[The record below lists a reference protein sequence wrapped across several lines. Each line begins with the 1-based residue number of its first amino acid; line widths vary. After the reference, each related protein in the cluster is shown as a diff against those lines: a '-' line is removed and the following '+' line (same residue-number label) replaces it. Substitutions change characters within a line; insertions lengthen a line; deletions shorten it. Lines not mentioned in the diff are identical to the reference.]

1 MEQGL
6 FFPSKNGDRKYKASD
21 FTGYF
26 SKLFSNGVF
35 SNNSKNLQ
43 VIASATNGLSLIV
56 EAGYGNINGYLYQ
69 LSEPKTVVFNIAD
82 VSGTAKKGSVVLR
95 MDLTERKMTVEA
107 KGTDDLT
114 RNATVYELM
123 LARILIPGNGK
134 PITQGM
140 IQDTR
145 GDGNVCGFVS
155 SLIDID
161 PTTLWTQFE
170 ADWNEWLTEIKGTVG
185 DDAAAN
191 LALVVDNLKK
201 SVYLK
206 EEVHSLLQ
214 QKAEI
219 TVSKNE
225 IKYIAHRGLSSVAPE
240 NTIAAFEK
248 SKGAYGCE
256 TDIQV
261 TSDGHWVCMHDDTID
276 RMTNGSGK
284 IADLTLA
291 QLKQFKIDAGNNV
304 SKYAPLSVPTLEEY
318 LLILKQ
324 VNVVPI
330 IEVKRVNNST
340 DYKNLISIIKEYQLE
355 TSCIIIS
362 FDFSILKEIRNLSE
376 SIQLQFLVN
385 KIDTEVVKQ
394 CLLLGK
400 CDLDCIYTALDQT
413 ALNIARENKLK
424 INAWTVNQ
432 KESEKSLI
440 KLGVDFITT
449 DNSLYILQ
457 EELLLENNWKPDSPQ
472 VLYMPS
478 VVEIS
483 PHTFLLRFAIA
494 GGIKTKGTLV
504 TVLPEYAR
512 PNRTIWS
519 YANIRNAAQGVVAGT
534 VDINSNGMVTV
545 GLNWDKADSWIGV
558 DTVYST
564 I

>member
-43 VIASATNGLSLIV
+43 VMASTTNGLSLIV

-69 LSEPKTVVFNIAD
+69 LTEPKTVVFNIAD

-95 MDLTERKMTVEA
+95 MDLTERKMTVEV
-107 KGTDDLT
+107 KGTDELT

-123 LARILIPGNGK
+123 LARISIPGNGK

-170 ADWNEWLTEIKGTVG
+170 ANWNEWLSEIKGTVG

-191 LALVVDNLKK
+191 LALAIENLKK

-206 EEVHSLLQ
+206 EEISSLLQ
-214 QKAEI
+214 KKAEI

-240 NTIAAFEK
+240 NTIVAFEK

-261 TSDGHWVCMHDDTID
+261 TSDGHWICMHDDTVD

-284 IADLTLA
+284 VADLTLA
-291 QLKQFKIDAGNNV
+291 QLKQFKIDAGNN
-304 SKYAPLSVPTLEEY
+304 SSNFAPMEIPTLEEY
-318 LLILKQ
+318 LLTLKKIG
-324 VNVVPI
+324 VIPI
-330 IEVKRVNNST
+330 IELKKAS
-340 DYKNLISIIKEYQLE
+340 SIAAYSKLMSMIRKYQLE
-355 TSCIIIS
+355 TSCILIS
-362 FDFSILKEIRNLSE
+362 FDYNILTEMRKQSNIV
-376 SIQLQFLVN
+376 QLQFLVN
-385 KIDTEVVKQ
+385 KVDDTVVQQ
-394 CLLLGK
+394 CLKLEK
-400 CDLDCIYTALDQT
+400 CDVSCNYSVLDDASINLVQDHK
-413 ALNIARENKLK
+413 IK
-424 INAWTVNQ
+424 INAWTVNKKEDEQ
-432 KESEKSLI
+432 KLK

-449 DNSLYILQ
+449 DYSFYIYQESLVLQ
-457 EELLLENNWKPDSPQ
+457 NNWKPIYPESLYLPSIVEVSPQ
-472 VLYMPS
+472 
-478 VVEIS
+478 
-483 PHTFLLRFAIA
+483 TFLLRFAISD
-494 GGIKTKGTLV
+494 GVKSKGTLV
-504 TVLPEYAR
+504 AMLPEYAR
-512 PNRTIWS
+512 PNRTIWT
-519 YANIRNAAQGVVAGT
+519 YANIRNSAQGIIAGT
-534 VDINSNGMVTV
+534 VDINANGMITV
-545 GLNWDKADSWIGV
+545 GMNWDKTDSWVGV
-558 DTVYST
+558 DVVYST
-564 I
+564 V